1 MIHVGDRGRRTPGW
15 PRTAATMPGR
25 PRWPGRHSPNG
36 RRRSCRGRPASSHTL
51 RGGRDPGVDLR
62 RRLTVG
68 NDRCGP
74 PSCHA
79 MSSGVRLSTSGGL
92 PWASRVSRTLP
103 RHDRSLSRS
112 LGKKRVACRQACRMG
127 DCCSQVD
134 PGRHAKLRHCAE
146 CTNGTWNPDDGGS
159 VSAKMDAIED
169 LTSQMP

>member
-1 MIHVGDRGRRTPGW
+1 MIHVGDRGRGTPGW

-25 PRWPGRHSPNG
+25 PRWPGRHSPSG

-79 MSSGVRLSTSGGL
+79 MSSGVRLSTSGRL
-92 PWASRVSRTLP
+92 PWASRVSRTLSLATT
-103 RHDRSLSRS
+103 DRCQDLSARS
-112 LGKKRVACRQACRMG
+112 VLHVGKPAAWETAARRLTLVGMPSSGAAPNARTARGTRMTVG
-127 DCCSQVD
+127 PS
-134 PGRHAKLRHCAE
+134 RRRWMRLR
-146 CTNGTWNPDDGGS
+146 T
-159 VSAKMDAIED
+159 
-169 LTSQMP
+169 

>member
-1 MIHVGDRGRRTPGW
+1 MGERPVGPVPLRRCRVGLDGLVATHLTVGGEVVVAALPAVTPC
-15 PRTAATMPGR
+15 A
-25 PRWPGRHSPNG
+25 
-36 RRRSCRGRPASSHTL
+36 
-51 RGGRDPGVDLR
+51 GGRDPGVDLR

-79 MSSGVRLSTSGGL
+79 MSSGVRLSTSGRL

-112 LGKKRVACRQACRMG
+112 LGQKRVACRQACRMG
-127 DCCSQVD
+127 DCCSQVA
-134 PGRHAKLRHCAE
+134 PGRHAKLRRCAE